1 MRNTGSS
8 KMDISFRLA
17 LDNMRYKSCTKED
30 LLFLNTLV
38 SSKLPGRPFVG
49 KSPWRDAAIIVGENK
64 YKDEINRL
72 GCLRFA
78 ADTKQKLTNFYSD
91 DLVSGNADQGAP
103 AKSKNKKQSMSS
115 ISKDLQQHLWELP
128 TCAHEYHAPPVLS
141 LCIGLPIII
150 RYNIATELSITKGQ
164 RGTVYAWHESTG
176 AFGQCTLDV
185 LFVLLDDPPTPIQVP
200 DLPPNVVPLTRRKT
214 KGIVTL
220 KNDVKISVTRFQVD
234 VLPGFSM
241 TAYASQG
248 QGLIPNATDLN
259 TLSDHHAMYTAL
271 SRSRS
276 AASTVILQGF
286 DSRAI
291 TGGASGPLRKE
302 YCELEILDEITH
314 LKYEGTLDPS
324 VVGVTRNLLIESFL
338 VWKGTSYVPSQIH
351 SAVSWSAKDPYI
363 QQSEQPLSWSR
374 VQKKAVKRLMK
385 QNKKSN
391 TSENTTTSPAPLVPP
406 DISKFEV
413 KSKKRNLSDVQLA
426 ILPTGLTWSNNS
438 CAFDSVL
445 LILLY
450 IWMELNITG
459 DEYSNL
465 PQLIKG
471 FSEYKQGK
479 HILETVRDDLRI
491 SLNSRRPR
499 EFNLTGFCSSTAIL
513 EEMLKMKSPFMTT
526 KLQCEQGHLSRRRPH
541 NVKVSLLEEPRLV
554 LPSST
559 NEWISVNGPA
569 SSSIMCNVCNLPLRK
584 LFHIK
589 CAPNILA
596 FACDGRPQLK
606 IDYSVHLQCNNED
619 VHYVLKGVIYY
630 IPIREHFISRIVASD
645 NMVYIY
651 DGMFNNGVP
660 ILESSDYSVLDWA
673 QCQSG
678 SASAVI
684 YSRTDN

>member
-1 MRNTGSS
+1 
-8 KMDISFRLA
+8 
-17 LDNMRYKSCTKED
+17 MRYKSCTKED

-103 AKSKNKKQSMSS
+103 AKSKNKKRSMSS
-115 ISKDLQQHLWELP
+115 ISKDLQQHLWKLP

-150 RYNIATELSITKGQ
+150 RHNIATELSITKGQ

-302 YCELEILDEITH
+302 YL
-314 LKYEGTLDPS
+314 
-324 VVGVTRNLLIESFL
+324 VGVTRNLLIESFL

-363 QQSEQPLSWSR
+363 QQSEQPLSWS
-374 VQKKAVKRLMK
+374 
-385 QNKKSN
+385 
-391 TSENTTTSPAPLVPP
+391 
-406 DISKFEV
+406 
-413 KSKKRNLSDVQLA
+413 
-426 ILPTGLTWSNNS
+426 
-438 CAFDSVL
+438 
-445 LILLY
+445 
-450 IWMELNITG
+450 
-459 DEYSNL
+459 
-465 PQLIKG
+465 
-471 FSEYKQGK
+471 
-479 HILETVRDDLRI
+479 
-491 SLNSRRPR
+491 
-499 EFNLTGFCSSTAIL
+499 
-513 EEMLKMKSPFMTT
+513 
-526 KLQCEQGHLSRRRPH
+526 
-541 NVKVSLLEEPRLV
+541 
-554 LPSST
+554 
-559 NEWISVNGPA
+559 
-569 SSSIMCNVCNLPLRK
+569 
-584 LFHIK
+584 
-589 CAPNILA
+589 
-596 FACDGRPQLK
+596 
-606 IDYSVHLQCNNED
+606 
-619 VHYVLKGVIYY
+619 
-630 IPIREHFISRIVASD
+630 
-645 NMVYIY
+645 
-651 DGMFNNGVP
+651 
-660 ILESSDYSVLDWA
+660 
-673 QCQSG
+673 
-678 SASAVI
+678 
-684 YSRTDN
+684 